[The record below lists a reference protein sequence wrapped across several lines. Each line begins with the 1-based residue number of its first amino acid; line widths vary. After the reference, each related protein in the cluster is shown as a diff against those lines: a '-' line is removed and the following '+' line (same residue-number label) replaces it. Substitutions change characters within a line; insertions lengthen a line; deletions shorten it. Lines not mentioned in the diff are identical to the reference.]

1 MKFTIDRFEEDFAI
15 VELENK
21 DTIEIPRIII
31 PEEAKE
37 GDIISITIEKAET
50 DERKER
56 IRGKFDRLFCGE

>member
-1 MKFTIDRFEEDFAI
+1 MKITIDRFEEDFAI

-21 DTIEIPRIII
+21 DMVEVPRVII

>member
-31 PEEAKE
+31 PEEARE

>member
-37 GDIISITIEKAET
+37 GDIISITIEKDET
-50 DERKER
+50 DKRKER
-56 IRGKFDRLFCGE
+56 IQGKFDRLFCGE